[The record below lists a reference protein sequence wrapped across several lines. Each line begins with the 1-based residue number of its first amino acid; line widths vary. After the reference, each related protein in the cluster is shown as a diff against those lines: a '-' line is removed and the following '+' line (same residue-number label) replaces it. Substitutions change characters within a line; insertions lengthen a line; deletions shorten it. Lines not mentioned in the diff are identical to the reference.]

1 MPYLN
6 IKVLRNALT
15 PKQLKFADEYIKS
28 GNGTD
33 AAIKAGYSKKTAK
46 SISTNNLAKEPI
58 KKYIQAVMADMSK
71 SKIASAEEIQEMW
84 TRCLR
89 REEYEDVLTDDGI
102 ENERIS
108 IKDALKASELLAKV
122 HGILTD
128 KQETKISGS
137 IELQNLS
144 ELPTETLKKLADEK
158 DEQFDFKDN

>member
-1 MPYLN
+1 MSDLS
-6 IKVLRNALT
+6 ITVLRNSLT
-15 PKQLKFADEYIKS
+15 PKQLKFANEYIKS
-28 GNGTD
+28 GNGAD
-33 AAIKAGYSKKTAK
+33 SAIRAGYSKKTARK
-46 SISTNNLAKEPI
+46 TASVNLAKEPI

-158 DEQFDFKDN
+158 DEQFDFKDS

>member
-1 MPYLN
+1 MSDLN
-6 IKVLRNALT
+6 ITVLRNNLT
-15 PKQLKFADEYIKS
+15 PKQVKFADEYIKS

-33 AAIKAGYSKKTAK
+33 AAIKAGYSKKTA
-46 SISTNNLAKEPI
+46 STISANNLAKEQI

-89 REEYEDVLTDDGI
+89 REEFEDVLTEDGVDK
-102 ENERIS
+102 ERIS

-144 ELPTETLKKLADEK
+144 KLPTETLKKLADEK
-158 DEQFDFKDN
+158 DEQFDFNDK